1 MGQALAQVLR
11 VQSAEQ
17 QTSGAERRGDEAQQ
31 AAFAVL
37 VLVLVGD
44 NCLRDKAAEQGRL
57 CRGVETQVI
66 PGRAF
71 DIDPGI
77 SVMPLPLQQ
86 FL

>member
-17 QTSGAERRGDEAQQ
+17 QTSGAERSGDEAQQ

-44 NCLRDKAAEQGRL
+44 KTAEQGRL

-66 PGRAF
+66 PGGAF